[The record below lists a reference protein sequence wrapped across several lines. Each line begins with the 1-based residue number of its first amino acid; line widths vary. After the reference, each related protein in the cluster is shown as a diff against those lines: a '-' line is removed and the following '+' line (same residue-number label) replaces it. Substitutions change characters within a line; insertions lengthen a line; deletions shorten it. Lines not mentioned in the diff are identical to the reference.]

1 MFREPWGRITKRRA
15 NDTSFGIRKK
25 QLKLLESFS
34 WTSKLN
40 YIDTY
45 GTKNNFSTRKTM
57 EKNNSTQYKLLLWN
71 NGTNERSGINFNWYR
86 KSSHTFIYVWENLIF
101 PLLDIKLNRV
111 LKVICMTL
119 LWLLQHL
126 FASCVPIFSPP
137 FLLPT
142 SSHAGCMQNPFTTAR
157 RFGDTCR
164 VHPFTFSLHPPHKA
178 KLVIC

>member
-15 NDTSFGIRKK
+15 NDTSFGIRREKK

-45 GTKNNFSTRKTM
+45 RTKNNFSRRKTM
-57 EKNNSTQYKLLLWN
+57 VKNNSTQYKLLLWN

-126 FASCVPIFSPP
+126 FASCVPIFSLPFSSSYLLTCWVYAKPFYNCTVLRGYVPCTSFHLFPP
-137 FLLPT
+137 PLT
-142 SSHAGCMQNPFTTAR
+142 KQ
-157 RFGDTCR
+157 
-164 VHPFTFSLHPPHKA
+164 SL
-178 KLVIC
+178 